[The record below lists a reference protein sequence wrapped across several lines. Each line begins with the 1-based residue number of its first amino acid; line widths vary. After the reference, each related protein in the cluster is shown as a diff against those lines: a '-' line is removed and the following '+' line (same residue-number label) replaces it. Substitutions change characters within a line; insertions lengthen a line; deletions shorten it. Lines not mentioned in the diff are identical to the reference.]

1 MRHNHLMI
9 KTNQAKKTYEVK
21 LRLTSNEYKI
31 LTNGG
36 YGLDYPASIANIAS
50 VIPAFKNTLK
60 EQAEAKVSRALRLAV
75 KFKEYGVTTEKALRE
90 KINRNI
96 ATNACDHTSETYLSS

>member
-1 MRHNHLMI
+1 MI

-36 YGLDYPASIANIAS
+36 YALDYPASIASLPS

-60 EQAEAKVSRALRLAV
+60 EQAVAKVSRALRLAV
-75 KFKEYGVTTEKALRE
+75 KFREYGVTTEKALRA
-90 KINRNI
+90 KINRNLCEH
-96 ATNACDHTSETYLSS
+96 ACDHTSETYLSS